1 MTPRRTCSLDMWY
14 INLSGYCEQGPPLFA
29 GEYSST
35 LRYSN
40 HQRLWGSEHASNTFS
55 IFQTLKQHEENVLI
69 DIYYYA
75 TLFLFLLFCRVMKKV
90 MFSFKSCFAVMFVV
104 AGARKALH
112 LFLLPFISKHFCVCI
127 YIFLQ

>member
-1 MTPRRTCSLDMWY
+1 MWY

-90 MFSFKSCFAVMFVV
+90 MFSFKSCFAVMFGSSWSPKGI
-104 AGARKALH
+104 A
-112 LFLLPFISKHFCVCI
+112 FIFIAV
-127 YIFLQ
+127 YF